1 MGGWRLFGTALLL
14 IGFAGAFRRCE
25 LVALNVEDIEETAE
39 GLRITIRRSK
49 TDREGH
55 GQVVAIPRGQL
66 ACPVAALRA
75 CLETAGTT
83 EGPVFHPIAKGGR
96 IQAARLTLAASL
108 TSRRRAAPGS
118 TRSYLPVTRCG
129 QAS

>member
-83 EGPVFHPIAKGGR
+83 EGPVFQPIAKGGR
-96 IQAARLTLAASL
+96 IQAARLTSQ
-108 TSRRRAAPGS
+108 RR
-118 TRSYLPVTRCG
+118 
-129 QAS
+129 